1 MQQKG
6 AALRFVILIGFVSLC
21 ADATYEG
28 ARSITGAYLQVL
40 GASGTVVGLVAGF
53 GELIGYGLRLF
64 IGYLSDQSKKYWGIT
79 TLGFILNTAVVPLLA
94 FAGRWEIAAGLMM
107 AERTGKAVRT
117 PPRDA
122 LLSYAVSQVGNGFGF
137 GLHEAMDQIGAV
149 IGPLSVA
156 AIVYFQG
163 QYKNGFLILVVPAI
177 LGLIVL
183 LVGQR
188 IYPNPRDFEP
198 DNNVSSDDK
207 LPKVFW
213 YYLIAV
219 AIVAAGYVDFP
230 LIAYHF
236 QKNQIASGLTIPLFY
251 ALAMGVD
258 AIAALLFG
266 YLFDLFGISTLAIAA
281 LTSAFFAPLLF
292 LDNTNLVLIGVIVWG
307 IGMGAQES
315 IVKAAVAKI
324 VSPNIRATAYG
335 IFSTG
340 YGIAWF
346 IGSALMGILYDKS
359 ITWLVGFSVV
369 SQLIAVP
376 MFIWIKT
383 EDKKFRANELHSHH

>member
-6 AALRFVILIGFVSLC
+6 AALKFVILIGFVSLC

-94 FAGRWEIAAGLMM
+94 FAGRWEVAAGLMM

-156 AIVYFQG
+156 AVVYFQG
-163 QYKNGFLILVVPAI
+163 EYKNGFLILVVPAV

-198 DNNVSSDDK
+198 GNITNNQG
-207 LPKVFW
+207 LPKIFW
-213 YYLIAV
+213 YYLVAV

-236 QKNQIASGLTIPLFY
+236 QKHNVASGLTIPLFY

-281 LTSAFFAPLLF
+281 FTSAFFAPLLF
-292 LDNTNLVLIGVIVWG
+292 LDNTNLVLLGVIVWG

-324 VSPNIRATAYG
+324 VPPDIRATAYG

-346 IGSALMGILYDKS
+346 LGSALMGILYDKS
-359 ITWLVGFSVV
+359 INWLVGFSVV

-376 MFIWIKT
+376 MFVWIKA
-383 EDKKFRANELHSHH
+383 EDKKFRNTRDTSI

>member
-1 MQQKG
+1 
-6 AALRFVILIGFVSLC
+6 
-21 ADATYEG
+21 
-28 ARSITGAYLQVL
+28 
-40 GASGTVVGLVAGF
+40 
-53 GELIGYGLRLF
+53 
-64 IGYLSDQSKKYWGIT
+64 
-79 TLGFILNTAVVPLLA
+79 LNTAVVPLLA
-94 FAGRWEIAAGLMM
+94 FAGRWEVAAGLMM

-198 DNNVSSDDK
+198 HNTTGNEG

-236 QKNQIASGLTIPLFY
+236 QKNNVASGITIPLFY

-292 LDNTNLVLIGVIVWG
+292 LNNTNLILLGVIVWG

-340 YGIAWF
+340 YGTAWF
-346 IGSALMGILYDKS
+346 LGSALMGVLYDKS

-376 MFIWIKT
+376 MFLWIKA
-383 EDKKFRANELHSHH
+383 EDDKFRASESRNHH